1 MTVTK
6 MRSSHIGVRPMITR
20 SETYVLSEP
29 HGRDVVE
36 QLAPE
41 RLLPVSEIVKTVRYF
56 DTFDWRLY
64 QKGLA
69 LIQAGN
75 AVYLQRI
82 SDGEYPL
89 HDQIEMKQHIEG
101 RFWWMFPEGEL
112 RDTLRGALSVRALL
126 LRAQVKQKVCGFG
139 VLNAD
144 EKTVVRLFL
153 THTSAENR
161 HVATLALRSVRGYER
176 DFENLRRRFRKLDVA
191 HVAEDVFERVMNLA
205 GCVPGDYSSKLN
217 LNLNHEASG
226 REATCEI
233 LKCLHDV
240 MRQNETGIR
249 ADWDTEF
256 LHDFRVAIRRT
267 RSALTQIKGVLP
279 EDAVAHFKDAFRQL
293 GRSTN
298 RLRDLDVYLLEE
310 EAYRA
315 MLPQSLQPGLDAVF
329 SRLKSE
335 RRRALSDMVQV
346 LDKPEYLNLMDS
358 WATFL
363 RGEQS
368 RGGKDSAVPAIA
380 LAQKFIFKRFKQ
392 VLKKGQ
398 AIGDDTPDEALHDL
412 RIDCKKLR
420 YLLEF
425 FASFFPKD
433 KMGKL
438 IGYMKKLQDNLGDFN
453 DLSVQQQELMAYLN
467 EVLPRSRRADRLLC
481 AAAIGGLIARLH
493 DRQQAVRREF
503 ASAFATFSGKKNVRL
518 YRDLFR

>member
-1 MTVTK
+1 
-6 MRSSHIGVRPMITR
+6 MITR
-20 SETYVLSEP
+20 SETYILREP
-29 HGRDVVE
+29 HGRDAVE
-36 QLAPE
+36 QLASE
-41 RLLPVSEIVKTVRYF
+41 RLLPVSEIENTVRYF

-64 QKGLA
+64 KKGLA
-69 LIQAGN
+69 LIQTGST
-75 AVYLQRI
+75 VYLQRI
-82 SDGEYPL
+82 VDGEYPL
-89 HDQIEMKQHIEG
+89 VHDQIEMKQRIEG
-101 RFWWMFPEGEL
+101 RFWWMFPEGKL
-112 RDTLRGALSVRALL
+112 RDTLQDALSVRALL
-126 LRAQVKQKVCGFG
+126 FRAQVTQKVCGFG

-153 THTSAENR
+153 THTNVENR
-161 HVATLALRSVRGYER
+161 HVATLTLRSVRGYER
-176 DFENLRRRFRKLDVA
+176 DFENLRRRFLKLDVA
-191 HVAEDVFERVMNLA
+191 QAAEDVFERVMSLA

-217 LNLNHEASG
+217 LGLNHEASG

-279 EDAVAHFKDAFRQL
+279 EDAVAHFKDEFRQL

-310 EAYRA
+310 ETYRA
-315 MLPQSLQPGLDAVF
+315 MLPWSLQPGLDAVF

-335 RRRALSDMVQV
+335 RRRALKDMVQV
-346 LDKPEYLNLMDS
+346 LDTPEYRDLMDS
-358 WATFL
+358 WAAFL
-363 RGEQS
+363 RGAQS
-368 RGGKDSAVPAIA
+368 RGGKDAAVPAIV
-380 LAQKFIFKRFKQ
+380 LARKFIFKRFKQ
-392 VLKKGQ
+392 VLKRGKT
-398 AIGDDTPDEALHDL
+398 IGDDTPDEALHDL

-433 KMGKL
+433 KMDKL
-438 IGYMKKLQDNLGDFN
+438 IGSMKKLQDNLGDFN
-453 DLSVQQQELMAYLN
+453 DLSVQQWELTTYLN

-481 AAAIGGLIARLH
+481 AAAVGGLIARLH
-493 DRQQAVRREF
+493 DQQQTVRREF
-503 ASAFATFSGKKNVRL
+503 ASAFAVYAKKKNVRL
-518 YRDLFR
+518 YRDLFG

>member
-1 MTVTK
+1 
-6 MRSSHIGVRPMITR
+6 MITR

-29 HGRDVVE
+29 HGWDVVE

-41 RLLPVSEIVKTVRYF
+41 RLLPVSEVENTVRYF

-64 QKGLA
+64 RKGLA
-69 LIQAGN
+69 LIQTGN

-89 HDQIEMKQHIEG
+89 GHDQIEMKQHLEG

-112 RDTLRGALSVRALL
+112 RDTLRDVISIRALL
-126 LRAQVKQKVCGFG
+126 LRAQVTQKVCGFG

-153 THTSAENR
+153 THTNIENR
-161 HVATLALRSVRGYER
+161 HVATLTLRSVRGYER
-176 DFENLRRRFRKLDVA
+176 DFENLHRRFLKLDVA

-205 GCVPGDYSSKLN
+205 GCVPGNYSSKLN
-217 LNLNHEASG
+217 LDLNHGASG

-267 RSALTQIKGVLP
+267 RSALSQIKGVLP
-279 EDAVAHFKDAFRQL
+279 EDAVAHFKDEFRQL

-310 EAYRA
+310 ETYRA

-335 RRRALSDMVQV
+335 RRRALNDMVQV
-346 LDKPEYLNLMDS
+346 LDTPEYRGLMDS
-358 WATFL
+358 WTAFL
-363 RGEQS
+363 QDEQFRTEAYS
-368 RGGKDSAVPAIA
+368 GVPAIA
-380 LAQKFIFKRFKQ
+380 LARKFIYKRFKQ
-392 VLKKGQ
+392 VRKRGQ
-398 AIGDDTPDEALHDL
+398 TIGDDTPDEALHYL

-433 KMGKL
+433 KMNKL

-467 EVLPRSRRADRLLC
+467 EVLSRSRRTDRLLC

-493 DRQQAVRREF
+493 SQQQVVRREF
-503 ASAFATFSGKKNVRL
+503 ASAFAIYAEKKNVRL
-518 YRDLFR
+518 YRDLFKK

>member
-36 QLAPE
+36 QLALE

-89 HDQIEMKQHIEG
+89 QDQIEMKQHIEG

-112 RDTLRGALSVRALL
+112 RDTLRSALSVRALL
-126 LRAQVKQKVCGFG
+126 LRAQVRQKVCGFG

-267 RSALTQIKGVLP
+267 RSALTQIKGVLS

-392 VLKKGQ
+392 ILKKGQ
-398 AIGDDTPDEALHDL
+398 AIGDHTPDEALHDL

-425 FASFFPKD
+425 FASLFPKD

>member
-1 MTVTK
+1 
-6 MRSSHIGVRPMITR
+6 MITR

-29 HGRDVVE
+29 HGWDAVE

-41 RLLPVSEIVKTVRYF
+41 RLIPVSEVEEIVRYF

-82 SDGEYPL
+82 SGGEYPL
-89 HDQIEMKQHIEG
+89 VRDQIEMKQNLEG

-112 RDTLRGALSVRALL
+112 RDTLRDALSIRALL
-126 LRAQVKQKVCGFG
+126 LRAQVRQKVCGFG

-153 THTSAENR
+153 THTSTENGC
-161 HVATLALRSVRGYER
+161 VATLTLRSVRGYER
-176 DFENLRRRFRKLDVA
+176 DFENLRRRFLKMDVA
-191 HVAEDVFERVMNLA
+191 HTTEDVFERVMNLA
-205 GCVPGDYSSKLN
+205 GCMPGDYSSKPN
-217 LNLNHEASG
+217 LDLNHEASG

-240 MRQNETGIR
+240 MRQNEAGIR

-267 RSALTQIKGVLP
+267 RSALSQIKGVLP
-279 EDAVAHFKDAFRQL
+279 EDAVEHFKDEFRQL

-310 EAYRA
+310 ETYRA
-315 MLPQSLQPGLDAVF
+315 MLPQSLQSGLDAVF

-335 RRRALSDMVQV
+335 RRRALKDMVQV
-346 LDKPEYLNLMDS
+346 LDASEYRDLMDS
-358 WATFL
+358 WAAFL
-363 RGEQS
+363 QSEQDAAPVS
-368 RGGKDSAVPAIA
+368 HTPAIA
-380 LAQKFIFKRFKQ
+380 LARKFIRKRFKT
-392 VLKKGQ
+392 VLKRGK
-398 AIGDDTPDEALHDL
+398 AINDDTPDEALHDL

-425 FASFFPKD
+425 FASLFSKN
-433 KMGKL
+433 KMDKL

-467 EVLPRSRRADRLLC
+467 GVLPRSRRADRLLC

-493 DRQQAVRREF
+493 SQQHVVRREF

-518 YRDLFR
+518 YRDLFGK

>member
-1 MTVTK
+1 
-6 MRSSHIGVRPMITR
+6 MITR

-29 HGRDVVE
+29 HGWDVVE
-36 QLAPE
+36 QLAPD
-41 RLLPVSEIVKTVRYF
+41 RLLPVSKVEKTVRYF

-75 AVYLQRI
+75 AVYLQHI

-89 HDQIEMKQHIEG
+89 VRDQIEMKQNIEG

-112 RDTLRGALSVRALL
+112 RDTLRGTLSVRALL
-126 LRAQVKQKVCGFG
+126 LRAQVTQKVCGFG

-153 THTSAENR
+153 THTNIENR
-161 HVATLALRSVRGYER
+161 HVATLTLRSVRGYER
-176 DFENLRRRFRKLDVA
+176 DFEKLCSRFIKLDIA
-191 HVAEDVFERVMNLA
+191 HPAEDVFERVMNLA

-217 LNLNHEASG
+217 LGLNRDASG
-226 REATCEI
+226 SEVTCEI

-249 ADWDTEF
+249 GDWDTEF

-267 RSALTQIKGVLP
+267 RSALSQIKGVLL
-279 EDAVAHFKDAFRQL
+279 EDAVTHFKDEFRQL

-310 EAYRA
+310 ETYRA
-315 MLPQSLQPGLDAVF
+315 MLPRSLQPGLDAVF
-329 SRLKSE
+329 SRLKNE
-335 RRRALSDMVQV
+335 RRRALNDMVQV
-346 LDKPEYLNLMDS
+346 LDAPEYLDLMDS
-358 WATFL
+358 WAAFL
-363 RGEQS
+363 QGAQS
-368 RGGKDSAVPAIA
+368 RGGKDSAVPATA
-380 LAQKFIFKRFKQ
+380 LARKFIYKRFKQ
-392 VLKKGQ
+392 VLKRGQ
-398 AIGDDTPDEALHDL
+398 AIGDDTPDEALHNL

-425 FASFFPKD
+425 FASLFPKD
-433 KMGKL
+433 KMDKL

-493 DRQQAVRREF
+493 GQQQGVRRKF
-503 ASAFATFSGKKNVRL
+503 ASAFATFSGKKNIRL
-518 YRDLFR
+518 YRNLFR

>member
-1 MTVTK
+1 
-6 MRSSHIGVRPMITR
+6 MITR

-29 HGRDVVE
+29 PGRDVVE

-41 RLLPVSEIVKTVRYF
+41 RLVSVSEVTETVRYF

-64 QKGLA
+64 RKGLA
-69 LIQAGN
+69 LIQVEN

-82 SDGEYPL
+82 SNGEYPL
-89 HDQIEMKQHIEG
+89 VRDQIEMKSCDLEG
-101 RFWWMFPEGEL
+101 RFWWLFPEGEL
-112 RDTLRGALSVRALL
+112 RDTLRNALSIRALL
-126 LRAQVKQKVCGFG
+126 LRAQVTQKVCGFG

-153 THTSAENR
+153 THTSTENG
-161 HVATLALRSVRGYER
+161 HVATLTLRSVRGYER
-176 DFENLRRRFRKLDVA
+176 DFENLRRRFLKLEVA
-191 HVAEDVFERVMNLA
+191 HAAEDGFERVMNLA

-217 LNLNHEASG
+217 LGLNHDASG
-226 REATCEI
+226 RAATCEI
-233 LKCLHDV
+233 LKYLHDV
-240 MRQNETGIR
+240 MRQNEAGIR

-267 RSALTQIKGVLP
+267 RSALSQIKGVLP
-279 EDAVAHFKDAFRQL
+279 VDAVEHFKDAFRQL

-298 RLRDLDVYLLEE
+298 RLRDLDVYLLEDE
-310 EAYRA
+310 TYRA
-315 MLPQSLQPGLDAVF
+315 MLPESLQPGLDAVF

-346 LDKPEYLNLMDS
+346 LDTPEYRGLMDS
-358 WATFL
+358 WTAFL
-363 RGEQS
+363 QGEQS
-368 RGGKDSAVPAIA
+368 RGGKDADIPAIA
-380 LAQKFIFKRFKQ
+380 LARKFIRKRFKT
-392 VLKKGQ
+392 VLKRGQ

-425 FASFFPKD
+425 FVSLFPKN
-433 KMGKL
+433 KMDKL

-453 DLSVQQQELMAYLN
+453 DLSVQQQELTTYLN
-467 EVLPRSRRADRLLC
+467 EVLPHSRRADRLLC

-493 DRQQAVRREF
+493 SQQQTVRREF
-503 ASAFATFSGKKNVRL
+503 ASAFATYAKKKNVRL
-518 YRDLFR
+518 YRDLFGK

>member
-1 MTVTK
+1 
-6 MRSSHIGVRPMITR
+6 MITR
-20 SETYVLSEP
+20 CETYVLREP
-29 HGRDVVE
+29 AGPDLIE
-36 QLAPE
+36 TLGIEYSKSLPE
-41 RLLPVSEIVKTVRYF
+41 KEEIIQYY

-69 LIQAGN
+69 LIQTGN

-82 SDGEYPL
+82 SDGAYP
-89 HDQIEMKQHIEG
+89 HDQIEMKQHLEG
-101 RFWWMFPEGEL
+101 RFWWMFPEGEV

-126 LRAQVKQKVCGFG
+126 LRAQVRQKVCEFG

-144 EKTVVRLFL
+144 EKTVVRLFI
-153 THTSAENR
+153 THTSTENGR
-161 HVATLALRSVRGYER
+161 VATLTCRSVRGYER
-176 DFENLRRRFRKLDVA
+176 DFENLRCRFMKLDVA

-217 LNLNHEASG
+217 LDLNHKASG

-233 LKCLHDV
+233 LKYLHGV
-240 MRQNETGIR
+240 MRQNESGIR

-267 RSALTQIKGVLP
+267 RSALSQIKGVLP
-279 EDAVAHFKDAFRQL
+279 EDAVAHFKDEFRQL
-293 GRSTN
+293 NRSTN
-298 RLRDLDVYLLEE
+298 RLRDLDVYLLDEE
-310 EAYRA
+310 TYRA

-346 LDKPEYLNLMDS
+346 LDKPEYLDMMDS
-358 WATFL
+358 WGAFSQ
-363 RGEQS
+363 GEQS

-380 LAQKFIFKRFKQ
+380 LARKFIFKRFKR
-392 VLKKGQ
+392 VLKRGQ
-398 AIGDDTPDEALHDL
+398 VIGDDTPDEALHDL

-425 FASFFPKD
+425 FASLFPKK
-433 KMGKL
+433 KMDKL

-453 DLSVQQQELMAYLN
+453 DLSVQQQELMTYLN

-493 DRQQAVRREF
+493 DQQQAVRREF
-503 ASAFATFSGKKNVRL
+503 AGAFAVYAKKKNVRL
-518 YRDLFR
+518 YRDLFG

>member
-41 RLLPVSEIVKTVRYF
+41 RLLPVSETVKTVRYF

-89 HDQIEMKQHIEG
+89 RDQIEMKQHIEG

-112 RDTLRGALSVRALL
+112 RDTLRSALSVRALL
-126 LRAQVKQKVCGFG
+126 LRAQVRQKVCGFG

-161 HVATLALRSVRGYER
+161 HVATLDLRSVRGYER

-358 WATFL
+358 WAAFL

-368 RGGKDSAVPAIA
+368 RRGKDSAVPAIA

-392 VLKKGQ
+392 ILKKGQ

-425 FASFFPKD
+425 FASLFPKD
-433 KMGKL
+433 KMDKL
-438 IGYMKKLQDNLGDFN
+438 IGSMKKLQDNLGDFN
-453 DLSVQQQELMAYLN
+453 DLSVQQQELMTYLN
-467 EVLPRSRRADRLLC
+467 EVLPRSQRADRLLC

-493 DRQQAVRREF
+493 DRQQTVRRKF
-503 ASAFATFSGKKNVRL
+503 ASAFAVYAKKKNVRL

>member
-6 MRSSHIGVRPMITR
+6 MRSSHIGVRPMITC
-20 SETYVLSEP
+20 SETYVLREP

-41 RLLPVSEIVKTVRYF
+41 CLLPVSEVEETVRYF

-69 LIQAGN
+69 LIQTGN

-101 RFWWMFPEGEL
+101 RFWWMFPEGLL
-112 RDTLRGALSVRALL
+112 RDTLRDALSVRALL
-126 LRAQVKQKVCGFG
+126 LRAQVRQKVCGFG

-144 EKTVVRLFL
+144 EKTVVRLYL

-191 HVAEDVFERVMNLA
+191 HVAEDVFERVMNLS

-217 LNLNHEASG
+217 LNLNREASG

-233 LKCLHDV
+233 LKSLHDV

-279 EDAVAHFKDAFRQL
+279 EDAVAHFKDEFRQL

-329 SRLKSE
+329 SRLKGE

-392 VLKKGQ
+392 ILKKGQ
-398 AIGDDTPDEALHDL
+398 TIGDDTPDEALHDL

-425 FASFFPKD
+425 FASFFPRD

-467 EVLPRSRRADRLLC
+467 EILPRSQRTDRLLC

-493 DRQQAVRREF
+493 DQQQGVRRKF

>member
-1 MTVTK
+1 
-6 MRSSHIGVRPMITR
+6 MITR

-29 HGRDVVE
+29 HGWDVVE

-41 RLLPVSEIVKTVRYF
+41 RLIPVSEVEKTVRYF

-64 QKGLA
+64 RKGLA

-75 AVYLQRI
+75 AVYLQQI
-82 SDGEYPL
+82 SGGEYPL
-89 HDQIEMKQHIEG
+89 VRDQIEMKSCDLEG

-112 RDTLRGALSVRALL
+112 RDTLRDALSVRALL
-126 LRAQVKQKVCGFG
+126 LRAQVRQKVCGFG

-153 THTSAENR
+153 THTSTENGQ
-161 HVATLALRSVRGYER
+161 VATLTLRSVRGYER
-176 DFENLRRRFRKLDVA
+176 DFENLRRRFLKMDMA
-191 HVAEDVFERVMNLA
+191 HAAEDVFERVMNLA
-205 GCVPGDYSSKLN
+205 GCMPGDYSSKPN
-217 LNLNHEASG
+217 LDLNHDASG

-233 LKCLHDV
+233 LQCLHDV

-267 RSALTQIKGVLP
+267 RSALSQIKGVLP
-279 EDAVAHFKDAFRQL
+279 EDAVEHFKDAFRQL

-310 EAYRA
+310 ETYRA
-315 MLPQSLQPGLDAVF
+315 MLPQSLQSGLDAVF

-335 RRRALSDMVQV
+335 RRRALNDMVQV
-346 LDKPEYLNLMDS
+346 LDAPEYRDLMDS
-358 WATFL
+358 WAAFL
-363 RGEQS
+363 QGEQDAAPVS
-368 RGGKDSAVPAIA
+368 HTPAIT
-380 LAQKFIFKRFKQ
+380 LARKFIRKRFKT
-392 VLKKGQ
+392 VLKRGK
-398 AIGDDTPDEALHDL
+398 AINDDTPDEALHDL

-425 FASFFPKD
+425 FASLFSKN
-433 KMGKL
+433 KMDKL

-453 DLSVQQQELMAYLN
+453 DLSVQQQELMTYLN

-493 DRQQAVRREF
+493 SQQRVVRREF

-518 YRDLFR
+518 YRELFGK

>member
-1 MTVTK
+1 
-6 MRSSHIGVRPMITR
+6 MITR
-20 SETYVLSEP
+20 SETYVLSDP

-36 QLAPE
+36 KLATE
-41 RLLPVSEIVKTVRYF
+41 RLLHVSEVEKTVRYF

-82 SDGEYPL
+82 SNGEYPMMR
-89 HDQIEMKQHIEG
+89 DQIEMKQNLEG

-112 RDTLRGALSVRALL
+112 RDTLRNALSIRALL

-153 THTSAENR
+153 THTNVENR
-161 HVATLALRSVRGYER
+161 HVATLTLRSVRGYER
-176 DFENLRRRFRKLDVA
+176 DFENLRRRFLKLDVA
-191 HVAEDVFERVMNLA
+191 HATEDVFERVMSLA

-310 EAYRA
+310 ETYRA
-315 MLPQSLQPGLDAVF
+315 MLPRSLQPGLDAVF

-335 RRRALSDMVQV
+335 RRRALKDMVQV
-346 LDKPEYLNLMDS
+346 LDTPEYLDMMNS
-358 WATFL
+358 WAAFL
-363 RGEQS
+363 QGVQS
-368 RGGKDSAVPAIA
+368 RGGKASAVPAIA
-380 LAQKFIFKRFKQ
+380 LARKFIYKRFKQ
-392 VLKKGQ
+392 VLKRGQ
-398 AIGDDTPDEALHDL
+398 AIGDDTPDEALHNL

-425 FASFFPKD
+425 FASLFPKN
-433 KMGKL
+433 KMDKL

-453 DLSVQQQELMAYLN
+453 DLSVQQWELTTYLN

-493 DRQQAVRREF
+493 DQQQSVRRKF
-503 ASAFATFSGKKNVRL
+503 AGAFAVYAKKKNVRL

>member
-1 MTVTK
+1 
-6 MRSSHIGVRPMITR
+6 MITR
-20 SETYVLSEP
+20 SETYILREP
-29 HGRDVVE
+29 HGRDAVE
-36 QLAPE
+36 QLASE
-41 RLLPVSEIVKTVRYF
+41 RLLPVSEVENTVRYF

-64 QKGLA
+64 RKGLA
-69 LIQAGN
+69 LIQTEST
-75 AVYLQRI
+75 VYLQRI
-82 SDGEYPL
+82 VDGEYPL
-89 HDQIEMKQHIEG
+89 VHDQIEMKQNLEG

-112 RDTLRGALSVRALL
+112 RDTLRDALSIRALL

-139 VLNAD
+139 VLNTD

-153 THTSAENR
+153 THTSTENGR
-161 HVATLALRSVRGYER
+161 VATLTLRSVRGYER
-176 DFENLRRRFRKLDVA
+176 DFENLRCRFLKLDVA
-191 HVAEDVFERVMNLA
+191 HAAEDVFERVMRLA

-217 LNLNHEASG
+217 LGLNHEASG

-267 RSALTQIKGVLP
+267 RSALSQIKGVLP
-279 EDAVAHFKDAFRQL
+279 EDAVAHFKDEFRQL

-310 EAYRA
+310 ETYRA
-315 MLPQSLQPGLDAVF
+315 MLPRSLQPGLDAVF

-335 RRRALSDMVQV
+335 RRRALKDMVQV
-346 LDKPEYLNLMDS
+346 LDTPEYRDLMDS
-358 WATFL
+358 WAAFL
-363 RGEQS
+363 QGAQY

-380 LAQKFIFKRFKQ
+380 LARKFIYKRFKQ
-392 VLKKGQ
+392 VLKRGQ
-398 AIGDDTPDEALHDL
+398 AIRDDTPDEALHNL

-425 FASFFPKD
+425 FASLFHKD
-433 KMGKL
+433 KMDKL

-453 DLSVQQQELMAYLN
+453 DLSVQQWELTTYLN

-481 AAAIGGLIARLH
+481 AAAVGGLIARLH
-493 DRQQAVRREF
+493 DQQQSVRREF
-503 ASAFATFSGKKNVRL
+503 ASAFAVYAKKKNVRL

>member
-1 MTVTK
+1 
-6 MRSSHIGVRPMITR
+6 MITR
-20 SETYVLSEP
+20 NETYVLSEP
-29 HGRDVVE
+29 QGWEVVE

-41 RLLPVSEIVKTVRYF
+41 RLLPVSEVEKTVRYF
-56 DTFDWRLY
+56 DAFDWRLY
-64 QKGLA
+64 RKGHTL
-69 LIQAGN
+69 LQTGST
-75 AVYLQRI
+75 VYLQRI

-89 HDQIEMKQHIEG
+89 MRDQIEMKQHLEG

-112 RDTLRGALSVRALL
+112 RDTLRDVLSVRALL

-139 VLNAD
+139 VLNTD

-153 THTSAENR
+153 THTSTENG
-161 HVATLALRSVRGYER
+161 HVATLTLRSVRGYER
-176 DFENLRRRFRKLDVA
+176 DFENLRRRFMKLDVA
-191 HVAEDVFERVMNLA
+191 HAAEDVFERVMSLA

-217 LNLNHEASG
+217 LDLNHKASG

-233 LKCLHDV
+233 LQCLHDV
-240 MRQNETGIR
+240 MRQNEAGIR

-267 RSALTQIKGVLP
+267 RSALSQIKGVLS
-279 EDAVAHFKDAFRQL
+279 EDLMTHFKDEFRQL

-310 EAYRA
+310 ETYRA

-346 LDKPEYLNLMDS
+346 LDTPEYRGMMDS
-358 WATFL
+358 WTVFL
-363 RGEQS
+363 QGEQS
-368 RGGKDSAVPAIA
+368 RMAEDSAVPAIA
-380 LAQKFIFKRFKQ
+380 LARKFIFKRFKQ
-392 VLKKGQ
+392 VLKRGQ
-398 AIGDDTPDEALHDL
+398 AIGDDTPDEALHNL

-425 FASFFPKD
+425 FASLFPKD
-433 KMGKL
+433 KIDKL

-467 EVLPRSRRADRLLC
+467 EVLSRSRRADRLLC

-493 DRQQAVRREF
+493 SQQQVVRREF
-503 ASAFATFSGKKNVRL
+503 ASAFAVYAGKKNVRL
-518 YRDLFR
+518 YRDIFGK

>member
-1 MTVTK
+1 MTDTK

-41 RLLPVSEIVKTVRYF
+41 RLLHVSEVEKTVRYF

-89 HDQIEMKQHIEG
+89 RDQIEMKQHIEG

-126 LRAQVKQKVCGFG
+126 LRAQVRQKVCGFG

-153 THTSAENR
+153 THTSTENG

-176 DFENLRRRFRKLDVA
+176 DFENLCRRFMKLDVA
-191 HVAEDVFERVMNLA
+191 HAAEDVFERMMNLA

-217 LNLNHEASG
+217 LGLNRDVSG
-226 REATCEI
+226 GEATYEI
-233 LKCLHDV
+233 LKYLHDV

-279 EDAVAHFKDAFRQL
+279 KDAVAHFKDEFRQL
-293 GRSTN
+293 NRSTN
-298 RLRDLDVYLLEE
+298 RVRDLDVYLLEE
-310 EAYRA
+310 ETYRA
-315 MLPQSLQPGLDAVF
+315 MLPRSLQPGLDAVF
-329 SRLKSE
+329 ARLKSE
-335 RRRALSDMVQV
+335 RRRALNDMVQV
-346 LDKPEYLNLMDS
+346 LDKPEYLDMMNS
-358 WATFL
+358 WTAFL
-363 RGEQS
+363 QGVRS

-380 LAQKFIFKRFKQ
+380 LARKFIYKRFKQ
-392 VLKKGQ
+392 ILKKGQ
-398 AIGDDTPDEALHDL
+398 AIGDHTPDEALHDL

-425 FASFFPKD
+425 FASLFPKD

-453 DLSVQQQELMAYLN
+453 DLSVQQQELMTYLN
-467 EVLPRSRRADRLLC
+467 EVLSRSRRADRLLC

-493 DRQQAVRREF
+493 DQQQAVRRKF